1 LIPLQSRLLKAATTM
16 VKPKG
21 IIIYSVCSLERE
33 EGENQIIDF
42 IKKHSN
48 FKISPI
54 SKNEIDITHEA
65 ITKEGFIRTFPY
77 FSEELG
83 GMDGFFIARLEK
95 TH

>member
-1 LIPLQSRLLKAATTM
+1 MMI
-16 VKPKG
+16 KPKG
-21 IIIYSVCSLERE
+21 VLIYSVCSLEKE
-33 EGENQIIDF
+33 EGEDQIIDF
-42 IKKHSN
+42 ISKHSN

-54 SKNEIDITHEA
+54 NKSEIDITHEA
-65 ITKEGFIRTFPY
+65 VTEEGFIRTFPH

>member
-1 LIPLQSRLLKAATTM
+1 LQSSLLKAATIM

-21 IIIYSVCSLERE
+21 IIIYSVCSLEKE
-33 EGENQIIDF
+33 EGENQIID
-42 IKKHSN
+42 IKKKHSN

-54 SKNEIDITHEA
+54 GKNEIYITHEEN
-65 ITKEGFIRTFPY
+65 TKEGFIRTFPY
-77 FSEELG
+77 FSEKLG

>member
-1 LIPLQSRLLKAATTM
+1 MMI
-16 VKPKG
+16 KPKG
-21 IIIYSVCSLERE
+21 ILIYSVCSLEKE

-42 IKKHSN
+42 IKNHSN
-48 FKISPI
+48 FKILPI
-54 SKNEIDITHEA
+54 NKNEIDITHEA

-95 TH
+95 TN